1 MTLDQLKSRIATFYT
16 QLKTVY
22 WPRLLIWLE
31 GHSPR
36 NLFLR
41 ALLLGLLISVPW
53 QCSRL
58 LYQHYFSDDQ
68 TVNNVESPAL
78 SSPELNSGSITG
90 MPRPGARRPVAQAP
104 VLNETAP
111 EPSPEQTAT
120 APAEP
125 VITAKPSSDREAS
138 VVQRV
143 APEYPASAVRKNE
156 SGTTLIR
163 VELEASGEVKKV
175 RIAQSSGSRAL
186 DRAAREAV
194 SNWQFAAKI
203 ENGVAVESELLVPVD
218 FKLGQ

>member
-1 MTLDQLKSRIATFYT
+1 MTLDQLKSRTSTLYAQI
-16 QLKTVY
+16 KTVH

-41 ALLLGLLISVPW
+41 ALLVGLLISVPW

-58 LYQHYFSDDQ
+58 LYQHYFSDDE
-68 TVNNVESPAL
+68 TVNSVESPAL

-90 MPRPGARRPVAQAP
+90 MPRPGARRPVAQAQ
-104 VLNETAP
+104 VLNETTP
-111 EPSPEQTAT
+111 EPSPEQTTT
-120 APAEP
+120 APAELAP
-125 VITAKPSSDREAS
+125 STKPASDLEAR
-138 VVQRV
+138 VLQRV
-143 APEYPASAVRKNE
+143 APEYPTSAMRKNE
-156 SGTTLIR
+156 SGTVLVR